1 MSQTPLRV
9 LLSAYQC
16 APGMGSVSQIGWEWY
31 SRLSRQCAVTLV
43 THVRNRSSLTAAGA
57 PLPGSE
63 VIYIDTEWF
72 AGPLYRM
79 ASKLFPG
86 SQHTVFLLSSLDFFL
101 YDRVALKQLRKRAA
115 EWDLVH
121 AVTPVSPI
129 AATRLYR
136 LGIPMILG
144 PWNGGLP
151 SPDGFPEIM
160 RKDRAWMYRIRVLGR
175 LLDRLL
181 GCTRHAALILS
192 ATQSTDRS
200 LPAGVRSVRMLE
212 NGVDLERF
220 HPTSEAAPP
229 AATIRALFVGRLQPF
244 KGVAML
250 LEAIAQV
257 TPEIPIVLTIVG
269 DGPTFAELRKD
280 VAARGLDQS
289 VIFAGE
295 TALERV
301 AGYMRQADVLCLPS
315 IRESGGAVLLEAL
328 ASGIPVIAADHGGPA
343 ELVDDEVGR
352 KISAEGPQQ
361 LVRDLVA
368 AFRDMASHREA
379 WRERGRRGRIRA
391 EKRYGWDTKIA
402 GALSLYGQVLHR
414 EPQGLGTF
422 QEGGT
427 IHV

>member
-1 MSQTPLRV
+1 MSLAPLRI

-31 SRLSRQCAVTLV
+31 SRLSRHCAVTLV
-43 THVRNRSSLTAAGA
+43 THVRNRGSLTAAGA
-57 PLPGSE
+57 PLSGSE

-72 AGPLYRM
+72 AGPLYRL
-79 ASKLFPG
+79 ASRLFPG
-86 SQHTVFLLSSLDFFL
+86 SQHTVFLLSSMDFFL
-101 YDRVALKQLRKRAA
+101 HDRVALKLLRQRRG

-160 RKDRAWMYRIRVLGR
+160 KQDRAWLYRIRVLGR
-175 LLDRLL
+175 LLDRML

-192 ATQSTDRS
+192 ATTATDRS
-200 LPAGVRSVRMLE
+200 LPNGVRSVRMLE

-220 HPTSEAAPP
+220 HPAERTASGP
-229 AATIRALFVGRLQPF
+229 IRALFVGRLQPF

-250 LEAIAQV
+250 LEAMAQV
-257 TPEIPIVLTIVG
+257 CADIPMVLTIVG
-269 DGPTFAELRKD
+269 DGPTFAELKAD
-280 VAARGLDQS
+280 VAARGLEGS
-289 VIFAGE
+289 VAFAGE
-295 TALERV
+295 SALERV
-301 AGYMRQADVLCLPS
+301 ALYMRDADVLCLPS
-315 IRESGGAVLLEAL
+315 IRESGGAVILEAL

-352 KISAEGPQQ
+352 KVSAEGPRQ
-361 LVRDLVA
+361 LVGDLVA
-368 AFRDMASHREA
+368 AFRDMAANREA
-379 WRERGRRGRIRA
+379 WRERGRRGRVRA
-391 EKRYGWDTKIA
+391 EQRYGWDTKIES
-402 GALSLYGQVLHR
+402 ALSLYGQVLRR